1 MRIAICDDNAE
12 IGREIFLLAKQSC
25 PKAEITLFS
34 AGEELIKE
42 KIYFDIIFLDIEMG
56 QLDGIETAKRLRKE
70 NRSGKK
76 SVIIFITA
84 YSDYMEQAFDV
95 NAFHYLLKPVNKEKF
110 IRVFSSA
117 LKELESTDPFIVV
130 KVFGDSQKLLLK
142 DIYYI
147 ESSNKK
153 AVFHTK
159 KGMLEAYRKME
170 ELEQELTGSFFRCHR
185 CFLVNMESICAY
197 SCEKIK
203 LINGETLILSKKK
216 YPEFVKAYMRYA
228 ESGGIV
234 NV

>member
-12 IGREIFLLAKQSC
+12 IGREIFLLTKQSC

-203 LINGETLILSKKK
+203 LINGETLKKKKKK